1 MSLCVWEI
9 PFGYTL
15 THISSETFLL
25 HLFVFKAKQCDLANI
40 SNKTDSVS
48 WAMQNW
54 QIIQLQSGFGH
65 AKVPFSC
72 QAHDGTGA
80 GQWFQWKTL
89 AWAAVLSGHLSGC
102 VNFPPARWENT
113 AVCTFWT
120 GEIRRRKVT
129 EELGMSQSSHL
140 RRRASFLFS
149 LRCLEL
155 TWGKRSLFQTVWQHP
170 SITAGCV
177 FSSAANTA
185 VY

>member
-15 THISSETFLL
+15 THISSAAFLL